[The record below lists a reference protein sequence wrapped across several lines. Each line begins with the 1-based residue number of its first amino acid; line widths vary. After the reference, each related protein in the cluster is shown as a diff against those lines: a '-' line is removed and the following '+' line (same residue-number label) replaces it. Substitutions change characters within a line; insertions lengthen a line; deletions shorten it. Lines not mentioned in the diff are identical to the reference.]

1 MSIADPARA
10 DQFMAA
16 YAPLARRLDR
26 YCLVLTGNRED
37 AQDLAGD
44 TVEQAWKAFDTIRD
58 QQAMLSFLFTVAS
71 RRWIRIRATRGRT
84 TLATPEVFEALF
96 DTSFDAERSLDAGLL
111 YDAIQRLPD
120 ELKQTVILGE
130 IMDLSTRDVATMM
143 GCTEVVVRVR
153 LHRAKQRLRRDLEKN
168 TVLSLITPATAEAI

>member
-1 MSIADPARA
+1 MANADTSRA

-16 YAPLARRLDR
+16 YAPLSRRLDR

-37 AQDLAGD
+37 AQDLVGD
-44 TVEQAWKAFDTIRD
+44 TIEQAWKTFDSIRD
-58 QQAMLSFLFTVAS
+58 HQAMLSFLFTVAS
-71 RRWIRIRATRGRT
+71 RRWLRVKAGRSKT
-84 TLATPEVFEALF
+84 TQASPEVFETLF
-96 DTSFDAERSLDAGLL
+96 DTSHDAERSLEASLL

-130 IMDLSTRDVATMM
+130 IMDLSTRDVATTM

-153 LHRAKQRLRRDLEKN
+153 LHRAKQRLRRELSKN
-168 TVLSLITPATAEAI
+168 TVLSLLTPATAEAL